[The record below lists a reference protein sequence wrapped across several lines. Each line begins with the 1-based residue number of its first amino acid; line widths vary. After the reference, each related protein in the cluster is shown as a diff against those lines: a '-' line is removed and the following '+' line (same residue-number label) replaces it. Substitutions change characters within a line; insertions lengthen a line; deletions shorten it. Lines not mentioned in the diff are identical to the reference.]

1 MPRNSCLFKR
11 YWLRHCFLLACYML
25 LALHSSAQTP
35 SYLHYDICDGLP
47 SNLVYCAYQDKKG
60 IMWFG
65 TNNGLASFDG
75 IRFHVYG
82 TKDGLLD
89 PEILGL
95 WEDNKNRLW
104 IANFWRPPS
113 ILFGGEIYTEATD
126 TFLQKLPQNCTAF
139 TFFEESNNQIR
150 FGGLRKNSL
159 IVNENHIRYDTF
171 ETVIA
176 RFAKINNSLYAC
188 GSDRLIKVEETCLT
202 TLFHCMKPGESTL
215 SHLNFQ

>member
-1 MPRNSCLFKR
+1 
-11 YWLRHCFLLACYML
+11 ML